1 MVGLVIATHSNLAE
15 EFIRAAEMIIGPVKN
30 VSAVCIRQEDSIDT
44 IRQAIA
50 DAIDAVGGDG
60 DGVLVMTDMFGGT
73 PANIAISFFEKGKV
87 DVLTGVNLPMII
99 KLLNSQESVPLHE
112 LGLMLKA
119 YGQQSMYLASEM
131 LS

>member
-30 VSAVCIRQEDSIDT
+30 VRAVCIWQEDSVET
-44 IRQAIA
+44 IRERIDEAIET
-50 DAIDAVGGDG
+50 VGGDG
-60 DGVLVMTDMFGGT
+60 DGVLIMTDMFGGT
-73 PANIAISFFEKGKV
+73 PANIAISFLEREKV

-99 KLLNSQESVPLHE
+99 KLLNSQESVSFHE
-112 LGLMLKA
+112 LGAMLRA
-119 YGQQSMYLASEM
+119 YGQQSIYLASDM

>member
-30 VSAVCIRQEDSIDT
+30 VMAICIQQTDSVET
-44 IRQAIA
+44 IRERIGRAIET
-50 DAIDAVGGDG
+50 VGGDG

-73 PANIAISFFEKGKV
+73 PANMAISFLEKDRV

-99 KLLNSQESVPLHE
+99 KLLNSQESVPFHE
-112 LGLMLKA
+112 LGAMLRA
-119 YGQQSMYLASEM
+119 YGQQSIYLASDM